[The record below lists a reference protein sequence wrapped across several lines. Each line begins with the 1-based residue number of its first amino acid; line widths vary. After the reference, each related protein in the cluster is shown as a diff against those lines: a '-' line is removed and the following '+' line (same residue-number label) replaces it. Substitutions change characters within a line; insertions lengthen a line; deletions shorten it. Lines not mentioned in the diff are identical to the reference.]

1 MIALRWVRPIP
12 LLVAVALVAY
22 PLIVPRF
29 WILSI
34 GAQSLILGIVA
45 LSLVFLAGY
54 GGMVSLAQAAL
65 AGLGAYGVAILTVRV
80 GLPMVPSTIVALAV
94 ATLVGLGIG
103 AISVRSQGIYFL
115 MLTLALAVGFFYLV
129 LQNYEVFNGHRGI
142 AGIPSPTGPPR
153 SSPAAFYYLCLATA
167 AALSCAVRY
176 IARAPFGLALQGIRD
191 NPRRMRAL
199 GYSVDRHRIAAFG
212 IAGFI
217 AGAAGILGLWYRG
230 SISPGTVDLIR
241 TIDVLIVAVVGG
253 LAFPLGAFL
262 GALLFVLAQTFASS
276 LVLFD
281 VSFDERFNTL
291 IGLVFLV
298 VVLFSPDGLVG
309 IGRRLGGLARRL
321 PWARR
326 PRGAAASSASP
337 HPAPSIPPAAEPGDR
352 FDLLE
357 QVRRETIED

>member
-1 MIALRWVRPIP
+1 MIALSWIRPVP
-12 LLVAVALVAY
+12 LLVATALVVY
-22 PLIVPRF
+22 PLVVPRF

-65 AGLGAYGVAILTVRV
+65 AGLGAYGVAILSVRV
-80 GLPMVPSTIVALAV
+80 GLSMLPATIVALAV
-94 ATLVGLGIG
+94 ATLVGLGVG
-103 AISVRSQGIYFL
+103 AISVRSQGIYLL

-129 LQNYEVFNGHRGI
+129 LQNYEVFNGHRGL
-142 AGIPSPTGPPR
+142 ANVPSPTGSPR

-167 AALSCAVRY
+167 AALYGAVRY

-199 GYSVDRHRIAAFG
+199 GYSVDLHRIAAFG

-217 AGAAGILGLWYRG
+217 AGASGVLGLWYRG
-230 SISPGTVDLIR
+230 SISPGTVDLTR
-241 TIDVLIVAVVGG
+241 SIDVLIIAVVGG

-262 GALLFVLAQTFASS
+262 GALLFVLVQTFASS
-276 LVLFD
+276 LVLFGI
-281 VSFDERFNTL
+281 SFDERFNTL

-309 IGRRLGGLARRL
+309 IGRRLDGLARRS
-321 PWARR
+321 PWSRR
-326 PRGAAASSASP
+326 PRDPAASSAHP
-337 HPAPSIPPAAEPGDR
+337 HPATSVPPGTE
-352 FDLLE
+352 
-357 QVRRETIED
+357 REIDSTRSSK